1 MKYKFNGGY
10 GAILCSEC
18 NVILAEGKYA
28 MDILYSGIP
37 EEKYHM
43 YDINDRLK
51 VMSDVHCF
59 CCQSCRDEYYRKR
72 IERSIIIKN

>member
-1 MKYKFNGGY
+1 MFG
-10 GAILCSEC
+10 
-18 NVILAEGKYA
+18 
-28 MDILYSGIP
+28 DILYSGIP